1 MRKANFL
8 SINFLI
14 LLLVCFVHANLFSK
28 DIFKFKLIGQNFPFY
43 YKNNKK
49 EYVGLIFSILDKWA
63 KDNNV
68 DIRVEPIDILNE
80 SEIEDEAIYLGLT
93 YNTKLNDLFYF
104 KSELARSI
112 AILFSKSSNKKYK
125 NTHSTFLSNF
135 NIGVIKN
142 TIYEDILRL
151 RGVNN
156 ICLVD
161 NVQNLILALK
171 NDKVDYIYGDCKTLD
186 YIAKRFLGE
195 DLVIFNGDIFYSIKN
210 RVAIS
215 RNAPEIIKNLNL
227 DLFSYLMEMP
237 DEYVFSFLD
246 KAYKGNFIEVGLYS
260 DYPPLSF
267 INSNENLSGI
277 LVDLWNLLSK
287 QYIFKPIFKGFPKE
301 DIKKSLDGKSVNIFG
316 GIISNDSVF
325 KNVNYVVSKP
335 IYPLNFK
342 FYSKGLN
349 NGVGPINSQFID
361 FDFKNIHLNKNQDIV
376 NNFIDIANNS
386 YGFIENS
393 ITTKYLLKLNGY
405 NGKLKS
411 YDSIFNKNRFLV
423 LAIDNRVYKFIKYI
437 LNAIFDDISIES
449 LLQVDKNWLDK
460 EEISNSRI
468 NSYKIMNKLK
478 FNIEEKIWLL
488 KNNKLNLA
496 VKNWY
501 PIDYVKANN
510 YKGINQFLLDK
521 IKMFSGIEFDIIE
534 TYSNSDLKKLI
545 KSGKIDIINTST
557 VDSNLDNVFNIR
569 LNSRIPL
576 YIFSNKKRVLP
587 SRSLGRFAILDFL
600 YSKNLASNIKSKL
613 FLVSSF
619 KEALLLLYK
628 GKVDGIISDEYTA
641 AAVFEELNIIDVE
654 KLPTFR
660 DLAFDL
666 SLAIYNQD
674 YILKEIIHKAV
685 LRSNVD
691 SRTYLNDWKFDI
703 YYKSKSVGFI
713 NLKFLALTFFIF
725 YFTFLGFV
733 IIFMFKLALEQKRR
747 YSFVINEKKIAE
759 AANAAKTIFIANI
772 SHDIRTPINGIMA
785 ATELLD
791 TTVLTNVQKDY
802 VRMINYSSDSLLSLI
817 DDILYLSQIDVNELH
832 VESQEIDLESEMEIV
847 LKTFQSQCVKKNID
861 LFSYSKSIFKNY
873 IKGDIVKIKQVLINL
888 IGNAF
893 KFTDDG
899 VIVLN
904 YEEISRIKDNNRV
917 LVTLEFK
924 VIDTGKG
931 IKRENFSKI
940 FEIFKQEDDSSSRVH
955 EGVGLGLSIS
965 RELVRLMGGL
975 GITVDSKVGEG
986 TTFSFMLPFFLG
998 NELRSENLSINR
1010 FQLINSNNK
1019 VLNVLLSQKS
1029 IKIFEHC
1036 SALLGCS
1043 SNVHYVAS
1051 FENAYKFFKE
1061 HPFYDFVCVNV
1072 NNDNIQESIQFANNI
1087 EKLNSDVQIVF
1098 LFYYLDNKTLINL
1111 KYMYV
1116 KKPLM
1121 GLDICSILSKN
1132 KKEFKVERDFEEF
1145 LPIIDGSFK
1154 IKEPINVLIA
1164 EDNQVNQKV
1173 LKDIL
1178 VVIGINK
1185 DFIDVVDDGVK
1196 ALKVLKEKKY
1206 SIAFIDIRMPRY
1218 DGFSVAKEIR
1228 KFEKAKNL
1236 ESCILVAV
1244 TAHALQEYK
1253 DKCFAS
1259 GMDDYISK
1267 PIHISSIKIIF
1278 KKYFHFEVDE
1288 ILENED
1294 LSQLVKFPNLDIN
1307 KALKELNLS
1316 YASYSELCKGLV
1328 DFISINIIDLEK
1340 AFDEENLFLI
1350 RDISHLISGALSNMR
1365 SELYKNFK
1373 KIETSK
1379 DSIYELK
1386 KMYSFVKDDL
1396 LQLISD
1402 IKESVLFEPEIVSQ
1416 SKLYFKNN
1424 GQFLDLLNKLL
1435 ISIKTR
1441 KPREYKEILKSID
1454 KYVLDDNIQVL
1465 FSDLRKNL
1473 RLYRFA
1479 ESSKILEE
1487 IIETF
1492 SNRDINSGN
1501 DN

>member
-1 MRKANFL
+1 MKKANFL
-8 SINFLI
+8 STNFLI
-14 LLLVCFVHANLFSK
+14 LLLVCFVNVNLFSK
-28 DIFKFKLIGQNFPFY
+28 DIFKFKLVDQFFPFY
-43 YKNNKK
+43 YKNNKG
-49 EYVGLIFSILDKWA
+49 EYEGLIFSILDKWA
-63 KDNNV
+63 KDNNA
-68 DIRVEPIDILNE
+68 DIMVEYIDNLNE

-93 YNTKLNDLFYF
+93 YNTKLNDFFYF

-112 AILFSKSSNKKYK
+112 SILFFKNSNKKYK

-151 RGVNN
+151 KNVNTIFLADN
-156 ICLVD
+156 SQELV
-161 NVQNLILALK
+161 LALK
-171 NDKVDYIYGDCKTLD
+171 NDKVDYIYGDCKTLH
-186 YIAKRFLGE
+186 YIANNFLSE
-195 DLVIFNGDIFYSIKN
+195 DLVIFTGDVFYSIKN

-215 RNAPEIIKNLNL
+215 RNAPEIVKNLNL
-227 DLFSYLMEMP
+227 DLFSYLMKMP
-237 DEYVFSFLD
+237 EELVFSFLD
-246 KAYKGNFIEVGLYS
+246 SNAKGSFVDVGLYN

-267 INSNENLSGI
+267 INSQGKLSGI
-277 LVDLWNLLSK
+277 LVDLWNLLSR
-287 QYIFKPIFKGFPKE
+287 QHIFKPIFKGFSKE
-301 DIKKSLDGKSVNIFG
+301 DIKKSLDGKSVGIFG
-316 GIISNDSVF
+316 GIISNDSVLE
-325 KNVNYVVSKP
+325 NVNYVVSKP

-342 FYSKGLN
+342 FYSKDLSN
-349 NGVGPINSQFID
+349 DAGPINSQFID
-361 FDFKNIHLNKNQDIV
+361 FNFNNIQLNKNKDIV
-376 NNFIDIANNS
+376 NNFIDIVNNS

-405 NGKLKS
+405 NGRLKS

-423 LAIDNRVYKFIKYI
+423 LAIDNRIYKVIKYI
-437 LNAIFDDISIES
+437 LNSIFDDISFES
-449 LLQVDKNWLDK
+449 LLQIDKNWLDK
-460 EEISNSRI
+460 EEINSSRI
-468 NSYKIMNKLK
+468 NSYKIMNKVK

-501 PIDYVKANN
+501 PIDYVEANN

-521 IKMFSGIEFDIIE
+521 IRMFSGLRFNIIKVH
-534 TYSNSDLKKLI
+534 SSLDLEKLI
-545 KSGKIDIINTST
+545 KSGKIDMLNTNAT
-557 VDSNLDNVFNIR
+557 DSNLDNVFNIK

-587 SRSLGRFAILDFL
+587 SRSLEKFAILDFL

-613 FLVSSF
+613 ILVSSF
-619 KEALLLLYK
+619 NEALLLLYK

-641 AAVFEELNIIDVE
+641 AAVFEELNIDDVE
-654 KLPTFR
+654 KIPTFR

-674 YILKEIIHKAV
+674 YILKEIIQKV
-685 LRSNVD
+685 VMRSNVD
-691 SRTYLNDWKFDI
+691 SQMYLNDWKFDI
-703 YYKSKSVGFI
+703 YYKSRSIRFKNF
-713 NLKFLALTFFIF
+713 KFLVITFIIF

-733 IIFMFKLALEQKRR
+733 IIFMFRLSFEQKRR
-747 YSFVINEKKIAE
+747 YSFVMNEKKIAE
-759 AANAAKTIFIANI
+759 AANAAKTIFIANV

-791 TTVLTNVQKDY
+791 TTILTDVQKDY

-817 DDILYLSQIDVNELH
+817 DDILYLSKIDVNELY
-832 VESQEIDLESEMEIV
+832 VESQEIDLESEMEMV
-847 LKTFQSQCVKKNID
+847 LKAFQSQCAKKNID
-861 LFSYSKSIFKNY
+861 LFSYSKSIFNNY

-904 YEEISRIKDNNRV
+904 YEEVCRTRTDGNRV
-917 LVTLEFK
+917 LVTVEFK

-931 IKRENFSKI
+931 IEKENFSKI

-955 EGVGLGLSIS
+955 EGAGLGLSIS
-965 RELVRLMGGL
+965 RELIRLMGGL
-975 GITVDSKVGEG
+975 GIAVDSKVGEG
-986 TTFSFMLPFFLG
+986 TTFSFMLPFLLG
-998 NELRSENLSINR
+998 SELKSKKLSINR
-1010 FQLINSNNK
+1010 FQSVNGDNK

-1036 SALLGCS
+1036 SILLGCS
-1043 SNVHYVAS
+1043 SNVCYVAS
-1051 FENAYKFFKE
+1051 FEDAYKVFKKY
-1061 HPFYDFVCVNV
+1061 PSYNFVYINV
-1072 NNDNIQESIQFANNI
+1072 NNDNIQEGIRLANNI
-1087 EKLNSDVQIVF
+1087 ERLNSDVQIIF
-1098 LFYYLDNKTLINL
+1098 LFYYLDNKALKNL
-1111 KYMYV
+1111 KYGYV

-1121 GLDICSILSKN
+1121 GLGICSILY
-1132 KKEFKVERDFEEF
+1132 KKEFNPEMDFED
-1145 LPIIDGSFK
+1145 LVPIDSALR

-1178 VVIGINK
+1178 VVIGINEN
-1185 DFIDVVDDGVK
+1185 FIDVVDDGVK
-1196 ALKVLKEKKY
+1196 ALKSLKDKKY
-1206 SIAFIDIRMPRY
+1206 AISFIDIRMPRY

-1236 ESCILVAV
+1236 KPCVLVAV

-1253 DKCFAS
+1253 DKCLAS
-1259 GMDDYISK
+1259 GMNDYISK
-1267 PIHISSIKIIF
+1267 PIHISSIKTIL
-1278 KKYFHFEVDE
+1278 KKYLQFEVDD
-1288 ILENED
+1288 IGENED
-1294 LSQLVKFPNLDIN
+1294 LNQLVKFPNLDVN
-1307 KALKELNLS
+1307 RALKELNLS
-1316 YASYSELCKGLV
+1316 YVSYSELCRGLV

-1340 AFDEENLFLI
+1340 AFDEEDLSLI
-1350 RDISHLISGALSNMR
+1350 KDISHSISGALSNMR
-1365 SELYKNFK
+1365 SELYKDFQ

-1379 DSIYELK
+1379 DSISELK

-1396 LQLISD
+1396 FQLISD
-1402 IKESVLFEPEIVSQ
+1402 IKENILFESEIVSEN
-1416 SKLYFKNN
+1416 KLYFKNN
-1424 GQFLDLLNKLL
+1424 DQFLNLLNKLL
-1435 ISIKTR
+1435 IGIKTR
-1441 KPREYKEILKSID
+1441 KPREYKEILESID

-1465 FSDLRKNL
+1465 FSDLRRNL

-1487 IIETF
+1487 IIEML
-1492 SNRDINSGN
+1492 NNKRY
-1501 DN
+1501 

>member
-1 MRKANFL
+1 MKKANFL
-8 SINFLI
+8 STNFLI
-14 LLLVCFVHANLFSK
+14 LLLVCFVSVNLFSK
-28 DIFKFKLIGQNFPFY
+28 DIFKFKLVGQYFPFY
-43 YKNNKK
+43 YKNNNKGK
-49 EYVGLIFSILDKWA
+49 YVGLIFPILDKWA

-68 DIRVEPIDILNE
+68 DIRVEAVDNLNE

-93 YNTKLNDLFYF
+93 FNSKLNDFFYF
-104 KSELARSI
+104 KGELARSI
-112 AILFSKSSNKKYK
+112 AIFFSRGSNKKYK

-135 NIGVIKN
+135 KIGVVKN
-142 TIYEDILRL
+142 TIYEDILKL
-151 RGVNN
+151 RGANAIFLVNN
-156 ICLVD
+156 
-161 NVQNLILALK
+161 VQELLLALK
-171 NDKVDYIYGDCKTLD
+171 NDKVDYIYGDCKTLH
-186 YIAKRFLGE
+186 YIAKHFFGE
-195 DLVIFNGDIFYSIKN
+195 DLEVFTGDVFYSIKN

-227 DLFSYLMEMP
+227 DLFSYLMKIP
-237 DEYVFSFLD
+237 DEYVVSFLD
-246 KAYKGNFIEVGLYS
+246 STVKGNFIDVGLYN

-267 INSNENLSGI
+267 IDSKGKLSGI
-277 LVDLWNLLSK
+277 LVDLWNLLSR
-287 QYIFKPIFKGFPKE
+287 QHIFKPIFKGFSKE
-301 DIKKSLDGKSVNIFG
+301 DIKKSLDGKSVGIFG

-325 KNVNYVVSKP
+325 ENVNYVLSKP

-349 NGVGPINSQFID
+349 NNAGPIHSQFID
-361 FDFKNIHLNKNQDIV
+361 FNFNNIQLNKNQDIV
-376 NNFIDIANNS
+376 SNFIDIVNNS

-423 LAIDNRVYKFIKYI
+423 LAIDNRVYKFIKNV
-437 LNAIFDDISIES
+437 LNSIFDDISFES
-449 LLQVDKNWLDK
+449 LLQIDKNWLDK
-460 EEISNSRI
+460 EEINSSRM
-468 NSYKIMNKLK
+468 NSYKIMNKVK

-501 PIDYVKANN
+501 PIDYVESNS
-510 YKGINQFLLDK
+510 YKGVNQFLLDK
-521 IKMFSGIEFDIIE
+521 IRMFSGLKFNIIE
-534 TYSNSDLKKLI
+534 ACSSLDLKKLI
-545 KSGKIDIINTST
+545 KSGKIDILNTNT
-557 VDSNLDNVFNIR
+557 IDSNLDNVFNIK

-576 YIFSNKKRVLP
+576 YIFSNKKKVLP
-587 SRSLGRFAILDFL
+587 SRSFERLAVLDFL
-600 YSKNLASNIKSKL
+600 YSKNLASNIKSNL
-613 FLVSSF
+613 VLVSSF

-628 GKVDGIISDEYTA
+628 GRIDGIISDEYTA
-641 AAVFEELNIIDVE
+641 TAVFEELNVVDVE
-654 KLPTFR
+654 KLLTFR

-674 YILKEIIHKAV
+674 YILKEIIQKV
-685 LRSNVD
+685 VMRSNVD
-691 SRTYLNDWKFDI
+691 SQIYLNDWKFDV
-703 YYKSKSVGFI
+703 YYKSKGSRFK
-713 NLKFLALTFFIF
+713 NFQFLVFTVIIF

-733 IIFMFKLALEQKRR
+733 IFFLLKLSFEKTER
-747 YSFVINEKKIAE
+747 YSFVMNEKKIVE
-759 AANAAKTIFIANI
+759 AANTAKTLFIANI

-791 TTVLTNVQKDY
+791 TTILTDVQKDY

-832 VESQEIDLESEMEIV
+832 IENQEIDLESEMEMV
-847 LKTFQSQCVKKNID
+847 LKTFQSQCAKKNID

-873 IKGDIVKIKQVLINL
+873 IEGDIVKVKQVLINL

-904 YEEISRIKDNNRV
+904 YEEVCRTRVNSNEV
-917 LVTLEFK
+917 LVTVEFK

-931 IKRENFSKI
+931 IKKDNLSKI

-955 EGVGLGLSIS
+955 EGAGLGLSIS
-965 RELVRLMGGL
+965 RELIRLMGGL
-975 GITVDSKVGEG
+975 GIAVDSKVGEG
-986 TTFSFMLPFFLG
+986 TTFSFMLPFLLG
-998 NELRSENLSINR
+998 GELKSKNLSINK
-1010 FQLINSNNK
+1010 FQPIKSNNK

-1036 SALLGCS
+1036 STLLGHS
-1043 SNVHYVAS
+1043 SDVHYVAS
-1051 FENAYKFFKE
+1051 FENAYKFFKKY
-1061 HPFYDFVCVNV
+1061 PFYNFVCVNV
-1072 NNDNIQESIQFANNI
+1072 NNDNIEESIRFANNI
-1087 EKLNSDVQIVF
+1087 EKLSSDVQIIF
-1098 LFYYLDNKTLINL
+1098 LFYYLDNQALKKL

-1121 GLDICSILSKN
+1121 GLSIYSILSK
-1132 KKEFKVERDFEEF
+1132 KELKAEMDFED
-1145 LPIIDGSFK
+1145 LVPIDSVCK

-1164 EDNQVNQKV
+1164 EDNQVNQKI

-1178 VVIGINK
+1178 VVIGINEN
-1185 DFIDVVDDGVK
+1185 FIDVVDDGVK
-1196 ALKVLKEKKY
+1196 ALKSLKEKKY
-1206 SIAFIDIRMPRY
+1206 SISFIDIRMPRY

-1236 ESCILVAV
+1236 KPCVLVAV

-1259 GMDDYISK
+1259 GMNDYISK
-1267 PIHISSIKIIF
+1267 PIHISSIKAIL
-1278 KKYFHFEVDE
+1278 KKYLKFEVDD
-1288 ILENED
+1288 ILEKKD
-1294 LSQLVKFPNLDIN
+1294 LNQPLKLANLDIN
-1307 KALKELNLS
+1307 RALKELNLS
-1316 YASYSELCKGLV
+1316 YASYSELCRGLI

-1340 AFDEENLFLI
+1340 AFDEENLSLI
-1350 RDISHLISGALSNMR
+1350 RDISHSISGALSNMR
-1365 SELYKNFK
+1365 SELYKDFK

-1386 KMYSFVKDDL
+1386 KMYSFIKDDL
-1396 LQLISD
+1396 LRLISD
-1402 IKESVLFEPEIVSQ
+1402 IKENVLFESKIVSEN
-1416 SKLYFKNN
+1416 KLYFKNN
-1424 GQFLDLLNKLL
+1424 DEFLNLLNKL
-1435 ISIKTR
+1435 SVGIKTR
-1441 KPREYKEILKSID
+1441 KPREYKEILEIID

-1465 FSDLRKNL
+1465 FRDLRRNL
-1473 RLYRFA
+1473 RLYRFN
-1479 ESSKILEE
+1479 ESSKILKE

-1492 SNRDINSGN
+1492 NNKRY
-1501 DN
+1501 

>member
-1 MRKANFL
+1 MKKANFL
-8 SINFLI
+8 STNFLI
-14 LLLVCFVHANLFSK
+14 LLLVCFVNVNLFSK
-28 DIFKFKLIGQNFPFY
+28 DIFKFKLVDQFFPFY
-43 YKNNKK
+43 YKNNKG
-49 EYVGLIFSILDKWA
+49 EYEGLIFSILDKWA
-63 KDNNV
+63 KDNNA
-68 DIRVEPIDILNE
+68 DIMVEHIDNLNE

-93 YNTKLNDLFYF
+93 YNTKLNDFFYF

-112 AILFSKSSNKKYK
+112 SILFFKNSNKKYK

-151 RGVNN
+151 KNVNTIFLADN
-156 ICLVD
+156 SQELV
-161 NVQNLILALK
+161 LALK
-171 NDKVDYIYGDCKTLD
+171 NDKVDYIYGDCKTLH
-186 YIAKRFLGE
+186 YIANNFLSE
-195 DLVIFNGDIFYSIKN
+195 DLVIFTGDVFYSIKN

-215 RNAPEIIKNLNL
+215 RNAPEIVKNLNL
-227 DLFSYLMEMP
+227 DLFSYLMKMP
-237 DEYVFSFLD
+237 EELVFSFLD
-246 KAYKGNFIEVGLYS
+246 SNAKGSFVDVGLYN

-267 INSNENLSGI
+267 INSQGKLSGI
-277 LVDLWNLLSK
+277 LVDLWNLLSR
-287 QYIFKPIFKGFPKE
+287 QHIFKPIFKGFPKE
-301 DIKKSLDGKSVNIFG
+301 DIKKSLDGKSVGIFG
-316 GIISNDSVF
+316 GIISNGSVLE
-325 KNVNYVVSKP
+325 NVNYVVSKP

-342 FYSKGLN
+342 FYSKDLSN
-349 NGVGPINSQFID
+349 DAGPINSQFID
-361 FDFKNIHLNKNQDIV
+361 FNFNNIQLNKNKDIV
-376 NNFIDIANNS
+376 KNFIDIVNNS

-405 NGKLKS
+405 NGRLKS

-423 LAIDNRVYKFIKYI
+423 LAIDNRIYKVIKYI
-437 LNAIFDDISIES
+437 LNSIFDDISFES
-449 LLQVDKNWLDK
+449 LLQIDKNWLDK
-460 EEISNSRI
+460 EEINSSRI
-468 NSYKIMNKLK
+468 NSYKIMNKVK

-501 PIDYVKANN
+501 PIDYVEANN

-521 IKMFSGIEFDIIE
+521 IRMFSGLRFNIIKVH
-534 TYSNSDLKKLI
+534 SSLDLKKLI
-545 KSGKIDIINTST
+545 KSGKIDMLNTNAT
-557 VDSNLDNVFNIR
+557 DSNLDNVFNIK

-587 SRSLGRFAILDFL
+587 SRFLEKFAILDFL

-613 FLVSSF
+613 ILVSSF
-619 KEALLLLYK
+619 NEALLLLYK

-641 AAVFEELNIIDVE
+641 AAVFEELNIDDVE
-654 KLPTFR
+654 KIPTFR

-674 YILKEIIHKAV
+674 YILKEIIQKV
-685 LRSNVD
+685 VMRSNVD
-691 SRTYLNDWKFDI
+691 SQMYLNDWKFDI
-703 YYKSKSVGFI
+703 YYKSKSIRFK
-713 NLKFLALTFFIF
+713 NYKFLMITFIIF

-733 IIFMFKLALEQKRR
+733 IIFMFRLSFEQKRR
-747 YSFVINEKKIAE
+747 YSFVMNEKKIAE
-759 AANAAKTIFIANI
+759 AANTAKTIFIANV

-791 TTVLTNVQKDY
+791 TTILTDVQKDY

-817 DDILYLSQIDVNELH
+817 DDILYLSKIDVNELY
-832 VESQEIDLESEMEIV
+832 VESQEIDLESEMEMV
-847 LKTFQSQCVKKNID
+847 LKAFQSQCAKKNID

-904 YEEISRIKDNNRV
+904 YEEVCRTRTDVDRV
-917 LVTLEFK
+917 LVTVEFK

-931 IKRENFSKI
+931 IEKENFSKI

-955 EGVGLGLSIS
+955 EGAGLGLSIS
-965 RELVRLMGGL
+965 RELIRLMGGL
-975 GITVDSKVGEG
+975 GIAVDSKVGEG
-986 TTFSFMLPFFLG
+986 TTFSFMLPFLLG
-998 NELRSENLSINR
+998 SELKSKKLSINR
-1010 FQLINSNNK
+1010 FQSVSGDNK

-1036 SALLGCS
+1036 SILLGCS
-1043 SNVHYVAS
+1043 SNVRYVAS
-1051 FENAYKFFKE
+1051 FEDAYKVFKKY
-1061 HPFYDFVCVNV
+1061 PSYNFVYVNV
-1072 NNDNIQESIQFANNI
+1072 NNDNIQEGIRFANNI
-1087 EKLNSDVQIVF
+1087 ERLNSDVQIIF
-1098 LFYYLDNKTLINL
+1098 LFYYLDNKALKNL
-1111 KYMYV
+1111 KYSYV

-1121 GLDICSILSKN
+1121 GLGICSILY
-1132 KKEFKVERDFEEF
+1132 KKELNPEMDFED
-1145 LPIIDGSFK
+1145 LVPIDSALR

-1178 VVIGINK
+1178 VVIGINEN
-1185 DFIDVVDDGVK
+1185 FIDVVDDGVK
-1196 ALKVLKEKKY
+1196 ALKSLKDKKY
-1206 SIAFIDIRMPRY
+1206 AISFIDIRMPRY

-1236 ESCILVAV
+1236 KPCVLVAV

-1253 DKCFAS
+1253 DKCLAS
-1259 GMDDYISK
+1259 GMNDYISK
-1267 PIHISSIKIIF
+1267 PIHISSIKTIL
-1278 KKYFHFEVDE
+1278 KKYLQFEVDD
-1288 ILENED
+1288 IGENED
-1294 LSQLVKFPNLDIN
+1294 LNQLVEFPNLDVN
-1307 KALKELNLS
+1307 RALKELNLS
-1316 YASYSELCKGLV
+1316 YASYSELCRGLV

-1340 AFDEENLFLI
+1340 AFDEEDLSLI
-1350 RDISHLISGALSNMR
+1350 KDISHSISGALSNMR
-1365 SELYKNFK
+1365 SELYKDFQ

-1379 DSIYELK
+1379 DSISELK

-1396 LQLISD
+1396 FQLIND
-1402 IKESVLFEPEIVSQ
+1402 IKENILFESEIVGEN
-1416 SKLYFKNN
+1416 KLYFKNN
-1424 GQFLDLLNKLL
+1424 DQFLNLLNKLL
-1435 ISIKTR
+1435 IGIKTR
-1441 KPREYKEILKSID
+1441 KPREYKEILESID

-1465 FSDLRKNL
+1465 FSDLRRNL

-1487 IIETF
+1487 IIEML
-1492 SNRDINSGN
+1492 NNKRY
-1501 DN
+1501 

>member
-1 MRKANFL
+1 MKKANFL
-8 SINFLI
+8 STNFLI
-14 LLLVCFVHANLFSK
+14 LLLVCFVNVNLFSK
-28 DIFKFKLIGQNFPFY
+28 DIFKFKLVDQFFPFY
-43 YKNNKK
+43 YKNNKG
-49 EYVGLIFSILDKWA
+49 EYEGLIFSILDKWA
-63 KDNNV
+63 KDNNA
-68 DIRVEPIDILNE
+68 DIRVEHIDNLNE

-93 YNTKLNDLFYF
+93 YNAKLNDFFYF

-112 AILFSKSSNKKYK
+112 SILFFKNSNKKYK

-151 RGVNN
+151 KSVNTIFLADN
-156 ICLVD
+156 SQDLV
-161 NVQNLILALK
+161 LALK
-171 NDKVDYIYGDCKTLD
+171 NDKVDYIYGDCKTLH
-186 YIAKRFLGE
+186 YIANHFLSE
-195 DLVIFNGDIFYSIKN
+195 DLVIFTGDVFYSIKN

-215 RNAPEIIKNLNL
+215 RNAPEIVKNLNL
-227 DLFSYLMEMP
+227 DLFSYLMKMP
-237 DEYVFSFLD
+237 EELVFSFLD
-246 KAYKGNFIEVGLYS
+246 SNAKGSFVDVGLYN

-267 INSNENLSGI
+267 INSQGKLSGI
-277 LVDLWNLLSK
+277 LVDLWNLLSR
-287 QYIFKPIFKGFPKE
+287 QHIFKPIFKGFSKE
-301 DIKKSLDGKSVNIFG
+301 DIKKSLDGKSVGIFG
-316 GIISNDSVF
+316 GIISNDSVLE
-325 KNVNYVVSKP
+325 NVNYVVSKP

-342 FYSKGLN
+342 FYSKDLSN
-349 NGVGPINSQFID
+349 DAGPINSQFID
-361 FDFKNIHLNKNQDIV
+361 FNFNNIQLNKNKDIV
-376 NNFIDIANNS
+376 NNFIDIVNNS

-405 NGKLKS
+405 NGRLKS

-423 LAIDNRVYKFIKYI
+423 LAIDNRIYKVIKYI
-437 LNAIFDDISIES
+437 LNSIFDDISFES
-449 LLQVDKNWLDK
+449 LLQIDKNWLDK
-460 EEISNSRI
+460 EEINSSRI
-468 NSYKIMNKLK
+468 NSYKIMNKVK
-478 FNIEEKIWLL
+478 FNIEEKIWLS

-501 PIDYVKANN
+501 PIDYVEANN

-521 IKMFSGIEFDIIE
+521 IRMFSGLGFNVIKAH
-534 TYSNSDLKKLI
+534 SSLDLKKLI
-545 KSGKIDIINTST
+545 KSGKIDMLST
-557 VDSNLDNVFNIR
+557 NATDSNLDNVFNIK

-587 SRSLGRFAILDFL
+587 SRSLEKFAIPDFL

-613 FLVSSF
+613 ILVSSF

-641 AAVFEELNIIDVE
+641 AAVFEELNIDDVE
-654 KLPTFR
+654 KIPTFR

-674 YILKEIIHKAV
+674 YILKEIIQKV
-685 LRSNVD
+685 VMRSNVD
-691 SRTYLNDWKFDI
+691 GQMYLNDWKFDI
-703 YYKSKSVGFI
+703 YYKSKSIRFK
-713 NLKFLALTFFIF
+713 NFKFLVITFIIF

-733 IIFMFKLALEQKRR
+733 IIFMSRLSFEQKRR
-747 YSFVINEKKIAE
+747 YSFVMNEKKIAE
-759 AANAAKTIFIANI
+759 AANAAKTIFIANV

-791 TTVLTNVQKDY
+791 TTILTDVQKDY

-817 DDILYLSQIDVNELH
+817 DDILYLSKIDVNELY
-832 VESQEIDLESEMEIV
+832 VESQEIDLENEMEMV
-847 LKTFQSQCVKKNID
+847 LKAFQSQCAKKNID

-904 YEEISRIKDNNRV
+904 YEEVCRTRTNGNRV
-917 LVTLEFK
+917 LVTVEFK

-931 IKRENFSKI
+931 IEKENFSKI

-955 EGVGLGLSIS
+955 EGAGLGLSIS

-975 GITVDSKVGEG
+975 GIAVDSKVGEG
-986 TTFSFMLPFFLG
+986 TTFSFMLPFLLG
-998 NELRSENLSINR
+998 SELKSKKLSINR
-1010 FQLINSNNK
+1010 FQINSDNK

-1029 IKIFEHC
+1029 IKIFERC
-1036 SALLGCS
+1036 SILLGCS
-1043 SNVHYVAS
+1043 SNVRYVAS
-1051 FENAYKFFKE
+1051 FEDAYKVFKKY
-1061 HPFYDFVCVNV
+1061 PSYNFVYVNV
-1072 NNDNIQESIQFANNI
+1072 NNDNIQEGIRFANNI
-1087 EKLNSDVQIVF
+1087 ERLNSDVQIIF
-1098 LFYYLDNKTLINL
+1098 LFYYLDNKALKNL
-1111 KYMYV
+1111 KYGYV

-1121 GLDICSILSKN
+1121 GLGICSILY
-1132 KKEFKVERDFEEF
+1132 KKEFNPEMDFED
-1145 LPIIDGSFK
+1145 LVPIDSALR

-1178 VVIGINK
+1178 VVIGINEN
-1185 DFIDVVDDGVK
+1185 FIDVVDDGVK
-1196 ALKVLKEKKY
+1196 ALKSLKDKKY
-1206 SIAFIDIRMPRY
+1206 AISFIDIRMPRY

-1236 ESCILVAV
+1236 KPCVLVAV

-1259 GMDDYISK
+1259 GMNDCISK
-1267 PIHISSIKIIF
+1267 PIHISSIKTIL
-1278 KKYFHFEVDE
+1278 KKYLQFEVDD
-1288 ILENED
+1288 IGENED
-1294 LSQLVKFPNLDIN
+1294 LNQPVKFPNLDVN
-1307 KALKELNLS
+1307 RALKELNLS
-1316 YASYSELCKGLV
+1316 YASYSELCRGLV

-1340 AFDEENLFLI
+1340 AFDEENLSLI
-1350 RDISHLISGALSNMR
+1350 KDISHSISGALSNMR
-1365 SELYKNFK
+1365 SELYKDFQ
-1373 KIETSK
+1373 KIETSE
-1379 DSIYELK
+1379 DSISELK

-1396 LQLISD
+1396 FRLISD
-1402 IKESVLFEPEIVSQ
+1402 IKENILFESEIVSEN
-1416 SKLYFKNN
+1416 KLCFKNN
-1424 GQFLDLLNKLL
+1424 DQFLNLLHKLL
-1435 ISIKTR
+1435 IGIKTR
-1441 KPREYKEILKSID
+1441 KPREYKEILENID

-1465 FSDLRKNL
+1465 FSDLRRNL

-1487 IIETF
+1487 IIEML
-1492 SNRDINSGN
+1492 NNKRY
-1501 DN
+1501 

>member
-1 MRKANFL
+1 MKKANFL
-8 SINFLI
+8 STNFLI
-14 LLLVCFVHANLFSK
+14 LLLVCFVNVNLFSK
-28 DIFKFKLIGQNFPFY
+28 DIFKFKLVDQFFPFY
-43 YKNNKK
+43 YKNNKG
-49 EYVGLIFSILDKWA
+49 EYEGLIFSILDKWA
-63 KDNNV
+63 KDNNA
-68 DIRVEPIDILNE
+68 DIMVEHIDNLNE

-93 YNTKLNDLFYF
+93 YNTKLNDFFYF

-112 AILFSKSSNKKYK
+112 SILFFKNSNKKYK

-151 RGVNN
+151 KNVNTIFLADN
-156 ICLVD
+156 SQELV
-161 NVQNLILALK
+161 LALK
-171 NDKVDYIYGDCKTLD
+171 NDKVDYIYGDCKTLH
-186 YIAKRFLGE
+186 YIANNFLSE
-195 DLVIFNGDIFYSIKN
+195 DLVIFTGDVFYSIKN

-215 RNAPEIIKNLNL
+215 RNAPEIVKNLNL
-227 DLFSYLMEMP
+227 DLFSYLMKMP
-237 DEYVFSFLD
+237 EELVFSFLD
-246 KAYKGNFIEVGLYS
+246 SNAKGSFVDVGLYN

-267 INSNENLSGI
+267 INSQGKLSGI
-277 LVDLWNLLSK
+277 LVDLWNLLSR
-287 QYIFKPIFKGFPKE
+287 QHIFKPIFKGFSKE
-301 DIKKSLDGKSVNIFG
+301 DIKKSLDGKSVGIFG
-316 GIISNDSVF
+316 GIISNDSVLE
-325 KNVNYVVSKP
+325 NVNYVVSKP

-342 FYSKGLN
+342 FYSKDLSN
-349 NGVGPINSQFID
+349 DAGPINSQFID
-361 FDFKNIHLNKNQDIV
+361 FNFNNIQLNKNKDIV
-376 NNFIDIANNS
+376 NNFIDIVNNS

-405 NGKLKS
+405 NGRLKS

-423 LAIDNRVYKFIKYI
+423 LAIDNRIYKVIKYI
-437 LNAIFDDISIES
+437 LNSIFDDISFES
-449 LLQVDKNWLDK
+449 LLQIDKNWLDK
-460 EEISNSRI
+460 EEINSSRI
-468 NSYKIMNKLK
+468 NSYKIMNKVK

-501 PIDYVKANN
+501 PIDYVEANN

-521 IKMFSGIEFDIIE
+521 IRMFSGLRFNIIKVH
-534 TYSNSDLKKLI
+534 SSLDLKKLI
-545 KSGKIDIINTST
+545 KSGKIDMLNTNAT
-557 VDSNLDNVFNIR
+557 DSNLDNVFNIK

-587 SRSLGRFAILDFL
+587 SRFLEKFAILDFL

-613 FLVSSF
+613 ILVSSF
-619 KEALLLLYK
+619 NEALLLLYK

-641 AAVFEELNIIDVE
+641 AAVFEELNIDDVE
-654 KLPTFR
+654 KIPTFR

-674 YILKEIIHKAV
+674 YILKEIIQKV
-685 LRSNVD
+685 VMRSNVD
-691 SRTYLNDWKFDI
+691 SQMYLNDWKFDV
-703 YYKSKSVGFI
+703 YYKSKSIRFK
-713 NLKFLALTFFIF
+713 NYKFLMITFIIF

-733 IIFMFKLALEQKRR
+733 IIFMFRLSFEQKRR
-747 YSFVINEKKIAE
+747 YSFVMNEKKIAE
-759 AANAAKTIFIANI
+759 AANTAKTIFIANV

-791 TTVLTNVQKDY
+791 TTILTDVQKDY

-817 DDILYLSQIDVNELH
+817 DDILYLSKIDVNELY
-832 VESQEIDLESEMEIV
+832 VESQEIDLESEMEMV
-847 LKTFQSQCVKKNID
+847 LKAFQSQCAKKNID

-904 YEEISRIKDNNRV
+904 YEEVCRTRTDVDRV
-917 LVTLEFK
+917 LVTVEFK

-931 IKRENFSKI
+931 IEKENFSKI

-955 EGVGLGLSIS
+955 EGAGLGLSIS
-965 RELVRLMGGL
+965 RELIRLMGGL
-975 GITVDSKVGEG
+975 GIAVDSKLGEG
-986 TTFSFMLPFFLG
+986 TTFSFMLPFLLG
-998 NELRSENLSINR
+998 SELKSKKLSINR
-1010 FQLINSNNK
+1010 FQSVSGDNK

-1029 IKIFEHC
+1029 IKIFERC
-1036 SALLGCS
+1036 SILLGCS
-1043 SNVHYVAS
+1043 SNVRYVAS
-1051 FENAYKFFKE
+1051 FEDAYKVFKKY
-1061 HPFYDFVCVNV
+1061 PSYNFVYVNV
-1072 NNDNIQESIQFANNI
+1072 NNDNIQEGIRFANNI
-1087 EKLNSDVQIVF
+1087 ERLNSDVQIIF
-1098 LFYYLDNKTLINL
+1098 LFYYLDNKALKNL
-1111 KYMYV
+1111 KYSYV

-1121 GLDICSILSKN
+1121 GLGICSIFY
-1132 KKEFKVERDFEEF
+1132 KKELNPEMDFED
-1145 LPIIDGSFK
+1145 LVPIDSALR

-1178 VVIGINK
+1178 VVIGINEN
-1185 DFIDVVDDGVK
+1185 FIDVVDDGVK
-1196 ALKVLKEKKY
+1196 ALKSLKDKKY
-1206 SIAFIDIRMPRY
+1206 DISFIDIRMPRY

-1236 ESCILVAV
+1236 KPCVLVAV

-1253 DKCFAS
+1253 DKCLAS
-1259 GMDDYISK
+1259 GMNDYISK
-1267 PIHISSIKIIF
+1267 PIHISSIKTIL
-1278 KKYFHFEVDE
+1278 KKYLQFEVDD
-1288 ILENED
+1288 IGENED
-1294 LSQLVKFPNLDIN
+1294 LNQLVEFPNLDVN
-1307 KALKELNLS
+1307 RALKELNLS
-1316 YASYSELCKGLV
+1316 YASYSELCRGLV

-1340 AFDEENLFLI
+1340 AFDEEDLSLI
-1350 RDISHLISGALSNMR
+1350 KDISHSISGALSNMR
-1365 SELYKNFK
+1365 SELYKDFQ

-1379 DSIYELK
+1379 DSISELK

-1396 LQLISD
+1396 FQLIND
-1402 IKESVLFEPEIVSQ
+1402 IKENILFESEIVGEN
-1416 SKLYFKNN
+1416 KLYFKNN
-1424 GQFLDLLNKLL
+1424 DQFLNLLNKLL
-1435 ISIKTR
+1435 IGIKTR
-1441 KPREYKEILKSID
+1441 KPREYKEILESID

-1465 FSDLRKNL
+1465 FSDLRRNL

-1487 IIETF
+1487 IIEML
-1492 SNRDINSGN
+1492 NNKRY
-1501 DN
+1501 

>member
-1 MRKANFL
+1 MKKASFL
-8 SINFLI
+8 STNFLI
-14 LLLVCFVHANLFSK
+14 LLLVCFVSVDLFSK
-28 DIFKFKLIGQNFPFY
+28 DTFKFKLVDQYFPFY
-43 YKNNKK
+43 YKNNKG

-68 DIRVEPIDILNE
+68 DIKVEHIDNFNE
-80 SEIEDEAIYLGLT
+80 SAIEDEAIYLGLT
-93 YNTKLNDLFYF
+93 YNIKLNDFFYF

-112 AILFSKSSNKKYK
+112 SILFSKSSNKKYK

-135 NIGVIKN
+135 NIGVIRN

-151 RGVNN
+151 KGINTIFLAEN
-156 ICLVD
+156 AQELV
-161 NVQNLILALK
+161 LALK
-171 NDKVDYIYGDCKTLD
+171 NDKVDYIYGDCKTLH
-186 YIAKRFLGE
+186 YIAKLFFGE
-195 DLVIFNGDIFYSIKN
+195 DLVIFTGDVFYSVKN

-227 DLFSYLMEMP
+227 DLFSYLVKIP
-237 DEYVFSFLD
+237 DEHIFSFLD
-246 KAYKGNFIEVGLYS
+246 SNTKGNFIDVGLYN

-267 INSNENLSGI
+267 INSQGKLSGI
-277 LVDLWNLLSK
+277 LVDLWNLLSR
-287 QYIFKPIFKGFPKE
+287 QHIFKPIFKGFPKE
-301 DIKKSLDGKSVNIFG
+301 DIKKSLEGKPVGIFG

-325 KNVNYVVSKP
+325 ENVNYVVSKP

-349 NGVGPINSQFID
+349 NNIGPINSQFID
-361 FDFKNIHLNKNQDIV
+361 FSFNNIQLSKDQDIV
-376 NNFIDIANNS
+376 NNFVNIVNNS

-405 NGKLKS
+405 NGRLKS

-423 LAIDNRVYKFIKYI
+423 LAIDNRIYKVIKYI
-437 LNAIFDDISIES
+437 LNSIFDDISFET
-449 LLQVDKNWLDK
+449 LLQIDKNWLDK
-460 EEISNSRI
+460 EEINSSRI
-468 NSYKIMNKLK
+468 NSYKIMNKVK
-478 FNIEEKIWLL
+478 FNIEEKIWLS

-501 PIDYVKANN
+501 PIDYVEANS

-521 IKMFSGIEFDIIE
+521 IRMFSGLEFNIIE
-534 TYSNSDLKKLI
+534 TYGSLDLKKLI
-545 KSGKIDIINTST
+545 KSGKIDMLNTNA
-557 VDSNLDNVFNIR
+557 VDSNLENVFNIK

-587 SRSLGRFAILDFL
+587 SRSLERFAVLDFL
-600 YSKNLASNIKSKL
+600 YSKNLASSIKSDL
-613 FLVSSF
+613 ILVSSF

-628 GKVDGIISDEYTA
+628 GKIDGIISDEYTA
-641 AAVFEELNIIDVE
+641 AYVFEELNVSDVE

-660 DLAFDL
+660 DLSFDL

-674 YILKEIIHKAV
+674 FILKEIIQKV
-685 LRSNVD
+685 VVRSNVD
-691 SRTYLNDWKFDI
+691 SQRYLNDWKFDI
-703 YYKSKSVGFI
+703 YYKSKGIRFK
-713 NLKFLALTFFIF
+713 NFKFLVLTVIIF

-733 IIFMFKLALEQKRR
+733 IIFMFKLSFEQKRR
-747 YSFVINEKKIAE
+747 YSFVMNKKNIAE
-759 AANAAKTIFIANI
+759 AANTAKTIFIANV

-791 TTVLTNVQKDY
+791 TTILTDVQKDY
-802 VRMINYSSDSLLSLI
+802 VKMINYSSDSLLSLI

-832 VESQEIDLESEMEIV
+832 IESQDIDLETEMEMV
-847 LKTFQSQCVKKNID
+847 LKTFQSQCAKKNID

-904 YEEISRIKDNNRV
+904 YEEVYRTKADDNRV
-917 LVTLEFK
+917 LVTVEFK

-931 IKRENFSKI
+931 IKRENLSKI

-955 EGVGLGLSIS
+955 EGAGLGLSIS
-965 RELVRLMGGL
+965 KELIRLMGGL

-986 TTFSFMLPFFLG
+986 TTFSFMLPFILG
-998 NELRSENLSINR
+998 DELKSKDLSFNV
-1010 FQLINSNNK
+1010 QSINSNNK
-1019 VLNVLLSQKS
+1019 VLNVLLSKKS

-1036 SALLGCS
+1036 STLLGCS

-1051 FENAYKFFKE
+1051 FEDAYKFFKK
-1061 HPFYDFVCVNV
+1061 HSFYDFVYVNV

-1087 EKLNSDVQIVF
+1087 EKLSSDVKIIF
-1098 LFYYLDNKTLINL
+1098 LFYYLDNKALKNL

-1121 GLDICSILSKN
+1121 GLSICSIFS
-1132 KKEFKVERDFEEF
+1132 KKELKTEMKFEDLAPVNSAFKVKT
-1145 LPIIDGSFK
+1145 PV
-1154 IKEPINVLIA
+1154 NVLIA

-1178 VVIGINK
+1178 VVIGINENH
-1185 DFIDVVDDGVK
+1185 IDVVDDGVK
-1196 ALKVLKEKKY
+1196 ALKFLKEKKY
-1206 SIAFIDIRMPRY
+1206 DISFIDIRMPRY

-1228 KFEKAKNL
+1228 KFEKVKNL
-1236 ESCILVAV
+1236 KPCVLVAV

-1259 GMDDYISK
+1259 GMNDYISK
-1267 PIHISSIKIIF
+1267 PIHISSIKIIL
-1278 KKYFHFEVDE
+1278 KKYLQLEVDD
-1288 ILENED
+1288 IWENKD
-1294 LSQLVKFPNLDIN
+1294 FNQPVKFSNLDVN
-1307 KALKELNLS
+1307 RALKELNLS
-1316 YASYSELCKGLV
+1316 YESYSELCRGLV

-1340 AFDEENLFLI
+1340 AFDDENLSLI
-1350 RDISHLISGALSNMR
+1350 KDISHSISGALSNMR
-1365 SELYKNFK
+1365 SKLYRYFK

-1386 KMYSFVKDDL
+1386 KMYFFVKDDL
-1396 LQLISD
+1396 LHLISD
-1402 IKESVLFEPEIVSQ
+1402 IKENILFDSELVGDN
-1416 SKLYFKNN
+1416 KLYFKSND
-1424 GQFLDLLNKLL
+1424 QFLNLLNKLL
-1435 ISIKTR
+1435 VGIKTR
-1441 KPREYKEILKSID
+1441 KPKEYKEILKSID

-1465 FSDLRKNL
+1465 FSDLRRNL
-1473 RLYRFA
+1473 RLYRFT

-1487 IIETF
+1487 IIEIF
-1492 SNRDINSGN
+1492 INKRY
-1501 DN
+1501 

>member
-1 MRKANFL
+1 MKKANFL
-8 SINFLI
+8 STNFLI
-14 LLLVCFVHANLFSK
+14 LLLVCFVNVNLFSK
-28 DIFKFKLIGQNFPFY
+28 DIFKFKLVDQFFPFY
-43 YKNNKK
+43 YKNNKG
-49 EYVGLIFSILDKWA
+49 EYEGLIFSILDKWA
-63 KDNNV
+63 KDNNA
-68 DIRVEPIDILNE
+68 DIMVEHIDNLNE

-93 YNTKLNDLFYF
+93 YNTKLNDFFYF

-112 AILFSKSSNKKYK
+112 SILFFKNSNKKYK

-151 RGVNN
+151 KNVNTIFLADN
-156 ICLVD
+156 SQELV
-161 NVQNLILALK
+161 LALK
-171 NDKVDYIYGDCKTLD
+171 NDKVDYIYGDCKTLH
-186 YIAKRFLGE
+186 YIANNFLSE
-195 DLVIFNGDIFYSIKN
+195 DLVIFTGDVFYSIKN

-215 RNAPEIIKNLNL
+215 RNAPEIVKNLNL
-227 DLFSYLMEMP
+227 DLFSYLMKMP
-237 DEYVFSFLD
+237 EELVFSFLD
-246 KAYKGNFIEVGLYS
+246 SNAKGSFVDVGLYN

-267 INSNENLSGI
+267 INSQGKLSGI
-277 LVDLWNLLSK
+277 LVDLWNLLSRLH
-287 QYIFKPIFKGFPKE
+287 IFKPIFKGFPKE
-301 DIKKSLDGKSVNIFG
+301 DIKKSLDGKSVGIFG
-316 GIISNDSVF
+316 GIISNDSVLE
-325 KNVNYVVSKP
+325 NVNYVVSKP

-342 FYSKGLN
+342 FYSKDLSN
-349 NGVGPINSQFID
+349 DAGPINSQFID
-361 FDFKNIHLNKNQDIV
+361 FNFNNIQLNKNKDIV
-376 NNFIDIANNS
+376 NNFIDIVNNS

-405 NGKLKS
+405 NGRLKS

-423 LAIDNRVYKFIKYI
+423 LAIDNRIYKVIKYI
-437 LNAIFDDISIES
+437 LNSIFDDISFES
-449 LLQVDKNWLDK
+449 LLQIDKNWLDK
-460 EEISNSRI
+460 EEINSSRI
-468 NSYKIMNKLK
+468 NSYKIMNKVE

-501 PIDYVKANN
+501 PIDYVEANN

-521 IKMFSGIEFDIIE
+521 IRMFSGLRFNIIKVH
-534 TYSNSDLKKLI
+534 SSLDLKKLI
-545 KSGKIDIINTST
+545 KSGKIDMLNTNAT
-557 VDSNLDNVFNIR
+557 DSNLDNVFNIK

-587 SRSLGRFAILDFL
+587 SRSLEKFAILDFL

-613 FLVSSF
+613 ILVSSF
-619 KEALLLLYK
+619 NEALLLLYK

-641 AAVFEELNIIDVE
+641 AAVFEELNIDDVE
-654 KLPTFR
+654 KIPTFR

-674 YILKEIIHKAV
+674 YILKEIIQKV
-685 LRSNVD
+685 VMRSNVD
-691 SRTYLNDWKFDI
+691 SQMYLNDWKFDI
-703 YYKSKSVGFI
+703 YYKSKSIRFK
-713 NLKFLALTFFIF
+713 NYKFLMITFIIF

-733 IIFMFKLALEQKRR
+733 IIFMFRLSFEQKRR
-747 YSFVINEKKIAE
+747 YSFVMNEKKIAE
-759 AANAAKTIFIANI
+759 AANTAKTIFIANV

-791 TTVLTNVQKDY
+791 TTILTDVQKDY

-817 DDILYLSQIDVNELH
+817 DDILYLSKIDVNELY
-832 VESQEIDLESEMEIV
+832 VESQEIDLESEMEMV
-847 LKTFQSQCVKKNID
+847 LKAFQSQCAKKNID

-904 YEEISRIKDNNRV
+904 YEEVCRTRTDVDRV
-917 LVTLEFK
+917 LVTVEFK

-931 IKRENFSKI
+931 IEKENFSKI

-955 EGVGLGLSIS
+955 EGAGLGLSIS
-965 RELVRLMGGL
+965 RELIRLMGGL
-975 GITVDSKVGEG
+975 GIAVDSKLGEG
-986 TTFSFMLPFFLG
+986 TTFSFMLPFLLG
-998 NELRSENLSINR
+998 SELKSKKLSINR
-1010 FQLINSNNK
+1010 FQSVSGDNK

-1029 IKIFEHC
+1029 IKIFERC
-1036 SALLGCS
+1036 SILLGCS
-1043 SNVHYVAS
+1043 SNVRYVAS
-1051 FENAYKFFKE
+1051 FEDAYKVFKKY
-1061 HPFYDFVCVNV
+1061 PSYNFVYVNV
-1072 NNDNIQESIQFANNI
+1072 NNDNIQEGIRFANNI
-1087 EKLNSDVQIVF
+1087 ERLNSDVQIIF
-1098 LFYYLDNKTLINL
+1098 LFYYLDNKALKNL
-1111 KYMYV
+1111 KYSYV

-1121 GLDICSILSKN
+1121 GLGICSILY
-1132 KKEFKVERDFEEF
+1132 KKELNPEMDFED
-1145 LPIIDGSFK
+1145 LVPIDSALR

-1178 VVIGINK
+1178 VVIGINEN
-1185 DFIDVVDDGVK
+1185 FIDVVDDGLK
-1196 ALKVLKEKKY
+1196 ALKSLKDKKY
-1206 SIAFIDIRMPRY
+1206 AISFIDIRMPRY

-1236 ESCILVAV
+1236 KPCVLVAV

-1253 DKCFAS
+1253 DKCLAS
-1259 GMDDYISK
+1259 GMNDYISK
-1267 PIHISSIKIIF
+1267 PIHISSIKTIL
-1278 KKYFHFEVDE
+1278 KKYLQFEVDD
-1288 ILENED
+1288 IGENED
-1294 LSQLVKFPNLDIN
+1294 LNQLVEFPNLDVN
-1307 KALKELNLS
+1307 RALKELNLS
-1316 YASYSELCKGLV
+1316 YASYSELCRGLV

-1340 AFDEENLFLI
+1340 AFDEEDLSLI
-1350 RDISHLISGALSNMR
+1350 KDISHSISGALSNMR
-1365 SELYKNFK
+1365 SELYKDFQ

-1379 DSIYELK
+1379 DSISGLK

-1396 LQLISD
+1396 FQLIND
-1402 IKESVLFEPEIVSQ
+1402 IKENILFESEIVGEN
-1416 SKLYFKNN
+1416 KLYFKNN
-1424 GQFLDLLNKLL
+1424 DQFLNLLNKLL
-1435 ISIKTR
+1435 IGIKTR
-1441 KPREYKEILKSID
+1441 KPREYKEILESID

-1487 IIETF
+1487 IIEML
-1492 SNRDINSGN
+1492 NNKRY
-1501 DN
+1501 

>member
-1 MRKANFL
+1 MKKANFL
-8 SINFLI
+8 STNFLI
-14 LLLVCFVHANLFSK
+14 LLLVCFVNVNLFSK
-28 DIFKFKLIGQNFPFY
+28 DIFKFKLVDQFFPFY
-43 YKNNKK
+43 YKNNKG
-49 EYVGLIFSILDKWA
+49 EYEGLIFSILDKWA
-63 KDNNV
+63 KDNNA
-68 DIRVEPIDILNE
+68 DIMVEYIDNLNE

-93 YNTKLNDLFYF
+93 YNTKLNDFFYF

-112 AILFSKSSNKKYK
+112 SILFFKNSNKKYK

-151 RGVNN
+151 KNVNTIFLADN
-156 ICLVD
+156 SQELV
-161 NVQNLILALK
+161 LALK
-171 NDKVDYIYGDCKTLD
+171 NDKVDYIYGDCKTLH
-186 YIAKRFLGE
+186 YIANNFLSE
-195 DLVIFNGDIFYSIKN
+195 DLVIFTGDVFYSIKN

-215 RNAPEIIKNLNL
+215 RNAPEIVKNLNL
-227 DLFSYLMEMP
+227 DLFSYLMKMP
-237 DEYVFSFLD
+237 EELVFSFLD
-246 KAYKGNFIEVGLYS
+246 SNAKGSFVDVGLYN

-267 INSNENLSGI
+267 INSQGKLSGI
-277 LVDLWNLLSK
+277 LVDLWNLLSR
-287 QYIFKPIFKGFPKE
+287 QHIFKPIFKGFSKE
-301 DIKKSLDGKSVNIFG
+301 DIKKSLDGKSVGIFG
-316 GIISNDSVF
+316 GIISNDSVLE
-325 KNVNYVVSKP
+325 NVNYVVSKP

-342 FYSKGLN
+342 FYSKDLSN
-349 NGVGPINSQFID
+349 DAGPINSQFID
-361 FDFKNIHLNKNQDIV
+361 FNFNNIQLNKNKDIV
-376 NNFIDIANNS
+376 NNFIDIVNNS

-405 NGKLKS
+405 NGRLKS

-423 LAIDNRVYKFIKYI
+423 LAIDNRIYKVIKYI
-437 LNAIFDDISIES
+437 LNSIFDDISFES
-449 LLQVDKNWLDK
+449 LLQIDKNWLDK
-460 EEISNSRI
+460 EEINSSRI
-468 NSYKIMNKLK
+468 NSYKIMNKVK

-501 PIDYVKANN
+501 PIDYVEANN

-521 IKMFSGIEFDIIE
+521 IRMFSGLRFNIIKVH
-534 TYSNSDLKKLI
+534 SSLDLEKLI
-545 KSGKIDIINTST
+545 KSGKIDMLNTNAT
-557 VDSNLDNVFNIR
+557 DSNLDNVFNIK

-587 SRSLGRFAILDFL
+587 SRSLEKFAILDFL

-613 FLVSSF
+613 ILVSSF
-619 KEALLLLYK
+619 NEALLLLYK

-641 AAVFEELNIIDVE
+641 AAVFEELNIDDVE
-654 KLPTFR
+654 KIPTFR

-674 YILKEIIHKAV
+674 YILKEIIQKV
-685 LRSNVD
+685 VMRSNVD
-691 SRTYLNDWKFDI
+691 SQMYLNDWKFDI
-703 YYKSKSVGFI
+703 YYKSRSIRFKNF
-713 NLKFLALTFFIF
+713 KFLVITFIIF

-733 IIFMFKLALEQKRR
+733 IIFMFRLSFEQKRR
-747 YSFVINEKKIAE
+747 YSFVMNEKKIAE
-759 AANAAKTIFIANI
+759 AANAAKTIFIANV

-791 TTVLTNVQKDY
+791 TTILTDVQKDY

-817 DDILYLSQIDVNELH
+817 DDILYLSKIDVNELY
-832 VESQEIDLESEMEIV
+832 VESQEIDLESEMEMV
-847 LKTFQSQCVKKNID
+847 LKAFQSQCAKKNID
-861 LFSYSKSIFKNY
+861 LFSYSKSIFNNY

-904 YEEISRIKDNNRV
+904 YEEVCRTRTDGNRV
-917 LVTLEFK
+917 LVTVEFK

-931 IKRENFSKI
+931 IEKENFSKI

-955 EGVGLGLSIS
+955 EGAGLGLSIS
-965 RELVRLMGGL
+965 RELIRLMGGL
-975 GITVDSKVGEG
+975 GIAVDSKVGEG
-986 TTFSFMLPFFLG
+986 TTFSFMLPFLLG
-998 NELRSENLSINR
+998 SELKSKKLSINR
-1010 FQLINSNNK
+1010 FQSVNGDNK

-1036 SALLGCS
+1036 SILLGCS
-1043 SNVHYVAS
+1043 SNVRYVAS
-1051 FENAYKFFKE
+1051 FEDAYKVFKKY
-1061 HPFYDFVCVNV
+1061 PSYNFVYINV
-1072 NNDNIQESIQFANNI
+1072 NNDNIQEGIRLANNI
-1087 EKLNSDVQIVF
+1087 ERLNSDVQIIF
-1098 LFYYLDNKTLINL
+1098 LFYYLDNKALKNL
-1111 KYMYV
+1111 KYGYV

-1121 GLDICSILSKN
+1121 GLGICSILY
-1132 KKEFKVERDFEEF
+1132 KKEFNPEMDFED
-1145 LPIIDGSFK
+1145 LVPIDSALR

-1178 VVIGINK
+1178 VVIGINEN
-1185 DFIDVVDDGVK
+1185 FIDVVDDGVK
-1196 ALKVLKEKKY
+1196 ALKSLKDKKY
-1206 SIAFIDIRMPRY
+1206 AISFIDIRMPRY

-1236 ESCILVAV
+1236 KPCVLVAV

-1253 DKCFAS
+1253 DKCLAS
-1259 GMDDYISK
+1259 GMNDYISK
-1267 PIHISSIKIIF
+1267 PIHISSIKTIL
-1278 KKYFHFEVDE
+1278 KKYLQFEVDD
-1288 ILENED
+1288 IGENED
-1294 LSQLVKFPNLDIN
+1294 LNQLVKFPNLDVN
-1307 KALKELNLS
+1307 RALKELNLS
-1316 YASYSELCKGLV
+1316 YVSYSELCRGLV

-1340 AFDEENLFLI
+1340 AFDEEDLSLI
-1350 RDISHLISGALSNMR
+1350 KDISHSISGALSNMR
-1365 SELYKNFK
+1365 SELYKDFQ

-1379 DSIYELK
+1379 DSISELK

-1396 LQLISD
+1396 FQLISD
-1402 IKESVLFEPEIVSQ
+1402 IKENILFESEIVSEN
-1416 SKLYFKNN
+1416 KLYFKNN
-1424 GQFLDLLNKLL
+1424 DQFLNLLNKLL
-1435 ISIKTR
+1435 IGIKTR
-1441 KPREYKEILKSID
+1441 RPREYKEILESID

-1465 FSDLRKNL
+1465 FSDLRRNL

-1487 IIETF
+1487 IIEML
-1492 SNRDINSGN
+1492 NNKRC
-1501 DN
+1501 

>member
-1 MRKANFL
+1 MKKANFL
-8 SINFLI
+8 STNFLI
-14 LLLVCFVHANLFSK
+14 LLLVCFVNVNLFSK
-28 DIFKFKLIGQNFPFY
+28 DIFKFKLVDQFFPFY
-43 YKNNKK
+43 YKNNKG
-49 EYVGLIFSILDKWA
+49 EYEGLIFSILDKWA
-63 KDNNV
+63 KDNNA
-68 DIRVEPIDILNE
+68 DIMVEHIDNLNE

-93 YNTKLNDLFYF
+93 YNTKLNDFFYF

-112 AILFSKSSNKKYK
+112 SILFFKNSNKKYK

-151 RGVNN
+151 KNVNTIFLADN
-156 ICLVD
+156 SQELV
-161 NVQNLILALK
+161 LALK
-171 NDKVDYIYGDCKTLD
+171 NDKVDYIYGDCKTLH
-186 YIAKRFLGE
+186 YIANNFLSE
-195 DLVIFNGDIFYSIKN
+195 DLVIFTGDVFYSIKN

-215 RNAPEIIKNLNL
+215 RNAPEIVKNLNL
-227 DLFSYLMEMP
+227 DLFSYLMKMP
-237 DEYVFSFLD
+237 EELVFSFLD
-246 KAYKGNFIEVGLYS
+246 SNAKGSFVDVGLYN

-267 INSNENLSGI
+267 INSQGKLSGI
-277 LVDLWNLLSK
+277 LVDLWNLLSR
-287 QYIFKPIFKGFPKE
+287 QHIFKPIFKGFPKE
-301 DIKKSLDGKSVNIFG
+301 DIKKSLDGKSVGIFG
-316 GIISNDSVF
+316 GIISNDSVLE
-325 KNVNYVVSKP
+325 NVNYVVSKP

-342 FYSKGLN
+342 FYSKDLSN
-349 NGVGPINSQFID
+349 DAGPINSQFID
-361 FDFKNIHLNKNQDIV
+361 FNFNNIQLNKNKDIV
-376 NNFIDIANNS
+376 NNFIDIVNNS

-405 NGKLKS
+405 NGRLKS

-423 LAIDNRVYKFIKYI
+423 LAIDNRIYKVIKYI
-437 LNAIFDDISIES
+437 LNSIFDDISFES
-449 LLQVDKNWLDK
+449 LLQIDKNWLDK
-460 EEISNSRI
+460 EEINSSRI
-468 NSYKIMNKLK
+468 NSYKIMNKVK

-501 PIDYVKANN
+501 PIDYVEANN

-521 IKMFSGIEFDIIE
+521 IRMFSGLRFNIIKVH
-534 TYSNSDLKKLI
+534 SSLDLKKLI
-545 KSGKIDIINTST
+545 KSGKIDMLNTNAT
-557 VDSNLDNVFNIR
+557 DSNLDNVFNIK

-587 SRSLGRFAILDFL
+587 SRFLEKFAILDFL

-613 FLVSSF
+613 ILVSSF
-619 KEALLLLYK
+619 NEALLLLYK

-641 AAVFEELNIIDVE
+641 AAVFEELNIDDVE
-654 KLPTFR
+654 KIPTFR

-674 YILKEIIHKAV
+674 YILKEIIQKV
-685 LRSNVD
+685 VMRSNVD
-691 SRTYLNDWKFDI
+691 SQMYLNDWKFDI
-703 YYKSKSVGFI
+703 YYKSKSIRFK
-713 NLKFLALTFFIF
+713 NYKFLMITFIIF

-733 IIFMFKLALEQKRR
+733 IIFMFRLSFEQKRR
-747 YSFVINEKKIAE
+747 YSFVMNEKKIAE
-759 AANAAKTIFIANI
+759 AANTAKTIFIANV

-791 TTVLTNVQKDY
+791 TTILTDVQKDY

-817 DDILYLSQIDVNELH
+817 DDILYLSKIDVNELY
-832 VESQEIDLESEMEIV
+832 VESQEIDLESEMEMV
-847 LKTFQSQCVKKNID
+847 LKAFQSQCAKKNID

-904 YEEISRIKDNNRV
+904 YEEVCRTRTDVDRV
-917 LVTLEFK
+917 LVTVEFK

-931 IKRENFSKI
+931 IEKENFSKI

-955 EGVGLGLSIS
+955 EGAGLGLSIS
-965 RELVRLMGGL
+965 RELIRLMGGL
-975 GITVDSKVGEG
+975 GIAVDSKVGEG
-986 TTFSFMLPFFLG
+986 TTFSFMLPFLLG
-998 NELRSENLSINR
+998 SELKSKKLSINR
-1010 FQLINSNNK
+1010 FQSVSGDNK

-1029 IKIFEHC
+1029 IKIFERC
-1036 SALLGCS
+1036 SILLGCS
-1043 SNVHYVAS
+1043 SNVRYVAS
-1051 FENAYKFFKE
+1051 FEDAYKVFKKY
-1061 HPFYDFVCVNV
+1061 PSYNFVYVNV
-1072 NNDNIQESIQFANNI
+1072 NNDNIQEGIRFANNI
-1087 EKLNSDVQIVF
+1087 ERLNSDVQIIF
-1098 LFYYLDNKTLINL
+1098 LFYYLDNKALKNL
-1111 KYMYV
+1111 KYSYV

-1121 GLDICSILSKN
+1121 GLGICSILY
-1132 KKEFKVERDFEEF
+1132 KKELNPEMDFED
-1145 LPIIDGSFK
+1145 LVPIDSALR

-1178 VVIGINK
+1178 VVIGINEN
-1185 DFIDVVDDGVK
+1185 FIDVVDDGVK
-1196 ALKVLKEKKY
+1196 ALKSLKDKKY
-1206 SIAFIDIRMPRY
+1206 AISFIDIRMPRY

-1236 ESCILVAV
+1236 KPCVLVAV

-1253 DKCFAS
+1253 DKCLAS
-1259 GMDDYISK
+1259 GMNDYISK
-1267 PIHISSIKIIF
+1267 PIHISSIKTIL
-1278 KKYFHFEVDE
+1278 KKYLQFEVDD
-1288 ILENED
+1288 IGENED
-1294 LSQLVKFPNLDIN
+1294 LNQLVEFPNLDVN
-1307 KALKELNLS
+1307 RALKELNLS
-1316 YASYSELCKGLV
+1316 YASYSELCRGLV

-1340 AFDEENLFLI
+1340 AFDEEDLSLI
-1350 RDISHLISGALSNMR
+1350 KDISHSISGALSNMR
-1365 SELYKNFK
+1365 SELYKDFQ

-1379 DSIYELK
+1379 DSISELK

-1396 LQLISD
+1396 FQLIND
-1402 IKESVLFEPEIVSQ
+1402 IKENILFESEIVGEN
-1416 SKLYFKNN
+1416 KLYFKNN
-1424 GQFLDLLNKLL
+1424 DQFLNLLNKLL
-1435 ISIKTR
+1435 IGIKTR
-1441 KPREYKEILKSID
+1441 KPREYKEILESID

-1465 FSDLRKNL
+1465 FSDLRRNL

-1487 IIETF
+1487 IIEML
-1492 SNRDINSGN
+1492 NNKRY
-1501 DN
+1501 

>member
-1 MRKANFL
+1 MKKANFL
-8 SINFLI
+8 STNFLI
-14 LLLVCFVHANLFSK
+14 LLLVCFVNVNLFSK
-28 DIFKFKLIGQNFPFY
+28 DIFKFKLVDQFFPFY
-43 YKNNKK
+43 YKNNKG
-49 EYVGLIFSILDKWA
+49 EYEGLIFSILDKWA
-63 KDNNV
+63 KDNNA
-68 DIRVEPIDILNE
+68 DIMVEHIDNLNE

-93 YNTKLNDLFYF
+93 YNTKLNDFFYF

-112 AILFSKSSNKKYK
+112 SILFFKNSNKKYK

-151 RGVNN
+151 KNVNTIFLADN
-156 ICLVD
+156 SQELV
-161 NVQNLILALK
+161 LALK
-171 NDKVDYIYGDCKTLD
+171 NDKVDYIYGDCKTLH
-186 YIAKRFLGE
+186 YIANNFLSE
-195 DLVIFNGDIFYSIKN
+195 DLVIFTGDVFYSIKN

-215 RNAPEIIKNLNL
+215 RNAPEIVKNLNL
-227 DLFSYLMEMP
+227 DLFSYLMKMP
-237 DEYVFSFLD
+237 EELVFSFLD
-246 KAYKGNFIEVGLYS
+246 SNAKGSFVDVGLYN

-267 INSNENLSGI
+267 INSQGKLSGI
-277 LVDLWNLLSK
+277 LVDLWNLLSR
-287 QYIFKPIFKGFPKE
+287 QHIFKPIFKGFPKE
-301 DIKKSLDGKSVNIFG
+301 DIKKSLDGKSVGIFG
-316 GIISNDSVF
+316 GIISNDSVLE
-325 KNVNYVVSKP
+325 NVNYVVSKP

-342 FYSKGLN
+342 FYSKDLSN
-349 NGVGPINSQFID
+349 DAGPINSQFID
-361 FDFKNIHLNKNQDIV
+361 FNFNNIQLNKNKDIV
-376 NNFIDIANNS
+376 NNFIDIVNNS

-405 NGKLKS
+405 NGRLKS

-423 LAIDNRVYKFIKYI
+423 LAIDNRIYKVIKYI
-437 LNAIFDDISIES
+437 LNSIFDDISFES
-449 LLQVDKNWLDK
+449 LLQIDKNWLDK
-460 EEISNSRI
+460 EEINSSRI
-468 NSYKIMNKLK
+468 NSYKIMNKVK

-501 PIDYVKANN
+501 PIDYVEANN

-521 IKMFSGIEFDIIE
+521 IRMFSGLRFNIIKVH
-534 TYSNSDLKKLI
+534 SSLDLKKLI
-545 KSGKIDIINTST
+545 KSGKIDMLNTNAT
-557 VDSNLDNVFNIR
+557 DSNLDNVFNIK

-587 SRSLGRFAILDFL
+587 SRSLEKFAILDFL

-613 FLVSSF
+613 ILVSSF
-619 KEALLLLYK
+619 NEALLLLYK

-641 AAVFEELNIIDVE
+641 AAVFEELNIDDVE
-654 KLPTFR
+654 KIPTFR

-674 YILKEIIHKAV
+674 YILKEIIQKV
-685 LRSNVD
+685 VMRSNVD
-691 SRTYLNDWKFDI
+691 SQMYLNDWKFDI
-703 YYKSKSVGFI
+703 YYKSKSIRFK
-713 NLKFLALTFFIF
+713 NYKFLMITFIIF

-733 IIFMFKLALEQKRR
+733 IIFMFRLSFEQKRR
-747 YSFVINEKKIAE
+747 YSFVMNEKKIAE
-759 AANAAKTIFIANI
+759 AANTAKTIFIANV

-791 TTVLTNVQKDY
+791 TTILTDVQKDY

-817 DDILYLSQIDVNELH
+817 DDILYLSKIDVNELY
-832 VESQEIDLESEMEIV
+832 VESQEIDLESEMEMV
-847 LKTFQSQCVKKNID
+847 LKAFQSQCAKKNID

-904 YEEISRIKDNNRV
+904 YEEVCRTRTDVNRV
-917 LVTLEFK
+917 LVTVEFK

-931 IKRENFSKI
+931 IEKENFSKI

-955 EGVGLGLSIS
+955 EGAGLGLSIS
-965 RELVRLMGGL
+965 RELIRLMGGL
-975 GITVDSKVGEG
+975 GIAVDSKVGEG
-986 TTFSFMLPFFLG
+986 TTFSFMLPFLLG
-998 NELRSENLSINR
+998 SELKSKKLSINR
-1010 FQLINSNNK
+1010 FQSVSGDNK

-1029 IKIFEHC
+1029 IKIFERC
-1036 SALLGCS
+1036 SILLGCS
-1043 SNVHYVAS
+1043 SNVRYVAS
-1051 FENAYKFFKE
+1051 FEDAYKVFKKY
-1061 HPFYDFVCVNV
+1061 PSYNFVYVNV
-1072 NNDNIQESIQFANNI
+1072 NNDNIQEGIRFANNI
-1087 EKLNSDVQIVF
+1087 ERLNSDVQIIF
-1098 LFYYLDNKTLINL
+1098 LFYYLDNKALKNL
-1111 KYMYV
+1111 KYSYV

-1121 GLDICSILSKN
+1121 GLGICSILY
-1132 KKEFKVERDFEEF
+1132 KKELNPEMDFED
-1145 LPIIDGSFK
+1145 LVPIDSALR

-1178 VVIGINK
+1178 VVIGINEN
-1185 DFIDVVDDGVK
+1185 FIDVVDDGVK
-1196 ALKVLKEKKY
+1196 ALKSLKDKKY
-1206 SIAFIDIRMPRY
+1206 AISFIDIRMPRY

-1236 ESCILVAV
+1236 KPCVLVAV

-1253 DKCFAS
+1253 DKCLAS
-1259 GMDDYISK
+1259 GMNDYISK
-1267 PIHISSIKIIF
+1267 PIHISSIKTIL
-1278 KKYFHFEVDE
+1278 KKYLQFEVDD
-1288 ILENED
+1288 IGENED
-1294 LSQLVKFPNLDIN
+1294 LNQLVEFPNLDVN
-1307 KALKELNLS
+1307 RALKELNLS
-1316 YASYSELCKGLV
+1316 YASYSELCRGLV

-1340 AFDEENLFLI
+1340 AFDEEDLSLI
-1350 RDISHLISGALSNMR
+1350 KDISHSISGALSNMR
-1365 SELYKNFK
+1365 SELYKDFQ

-1379 DSIYELK
+1379 DSISELK

-1396 LQLISD
+1396 FQLIND
-1402 IKESVLFEPEIVSQ
+1402 IKENILFESEIVGEN
-1416 SKLYFKNN
+1416 KLYFKNN
-1424 GQFLDLLNKLL
+1424 DQFLNLLNKLL
-1435 ISIKTR
+1435 IGIKTR
-1441 KPREYKEILKSID
+1441 KPREYKEILESID

-1465 FSDLRKNL
+1465 FSDLRRNL

-1487 IIETF
+1487 IIEML
-1492 SNRDINSGN
+1492 NNKRY
-1501 DN
+1501 

>member
-1 MRKANFL
+1 MKKANFL
-8 SINFLI
+8 STNFLI
-14 LLLVCFVHANLFSK
+14 LLLVCFVNTNLFPK
-28 DIFKFKLIGQNFPFY
+28 DFFKFKLIDQFFPFY
-43 YKNNKK
+43 YKNNKG
-49 EYVGLIFSILDKWA
+49 EYEGLIFSILDKWA
-63 KDNNV
+63 KDNSV
-68 DIRVEPIDILNE
+68 DIKVEHIDNLNE

-93 YNTKLNDLFYF
+93 YNTRLNDFFYF
-104 KSELARSI
+104 KNELARSI
-112 AILFSKSSNKKYK
+112 SILFSKSSNKKYK

-151 RGVNN
+151 KSANT
-156 ICLVD
+156 IFLADSSQELV
-161 NVQNLILALK
+161 LALK
-171 NDKVDYIYGDCKTLD
+171 NNKVDYIYGDCKTLH

-195 DLVIFNGDIFYSIKN
+195 DLVIFPGDVFYSIKN

-215 RNAPEIIKNLNL
+215 RNAPEIVKNLNL
-227 DLFSYLMEMP
+227 DLFSYLMKIPE
-237 DEYVFSFLD
+237 ELIISFLD
-246 KAYKGNFIEVGLYS
+246 STSKGNFIDVGLYN

-267 INSNENLSGI
+267 INSQGKLSGI
-277 LVDLWNLLSK
+277 LVDLWNLLSR
-287 QYIFKPIFKGFPKE
+287 QHIFKPIFKGFSKE
-301 DIKKSLDGKSVNIFG
+301 DIKKSLDGKSVGIFG

-325 KNVNYVVSKP
+325 ENVNYVVSKP

-342 FYSKGLN
+342 FYSKDLN
-349 NGVGPINSQFID
+349 SDAGPINSQFID
-361 FDFKNIHLNKNQDIV
+361 FNFNNIQLNKNKDIV
-376 NNFIDIANNS
+376 NNFIDIVNNS

-405 NGKLKS
+405 NGRLKS

-423 LAIDNRVYKFIKYI
+423 LAIDNRVYKVIKYI
-437 LNAIFDDISIES
+437 LNSIFDDISFES
-449 LLQVDKNWLDK
+449 LLQIDKNWLDK
-460 EEISNSRI
+460 EEINSSRI
-468 NSYKIMNKLK
+468 NSYKIMNKVK
-478 FNIEEKIWLL
+478 FNIEEKIWLS
-488 KNNKLNLA
+488 KNNKLNLV

-501 PIDYVKANN
+501 PIDYVEANN

-521 IKMFSGIEFDIIE
+521 IRMFSGLEFNIIE
-534 TYSNSDLKKLI
+534 AQNSLDLKKLI
-545 KSGKIDIINTST
+545 KSGKIDMLNTNAT
-557 VDSNLDNVFNIR
+557 DSNLDNVFNIK

-587 SRSLGRFAILDFL
+587 SRTLERFAVLEFL

-613 FLVSSF
+613 VLVSSF

-641 AAVFEELNIIDVE
+641 AAVFEELNIADVE

-674 YILKEIIHKAV
+674 YILKEIVQKV
-685 LRSNVD
+685 VMRSNVG
-691 SRTYLNDWKFDI
+691 SQMYLNDWKFDI
-703 YYKSKSVGFI
+703 YYKSKGGRVNNF
-713 NLKFLALTFFIF
+713 KFLVSTVILF

-733 IIFMFKLALEQKRR
+733 IIFMFRLSFEQKRR
-747 YSFVINEKKIAE
+747 YSFVMNEKKIAE
-759 AANAAKTIFIANI
+759 AANAAKTIFIANV

-791 TTVLTNVQKDY
+791 TTILTDVQKDY

-817 DDILYLSQIDVNELH
+817 DDILYLSKIDVNELY
-832 VESQEIDLESEMEIV
+832 VESQEIDLESEMEMV
-847 LKTFQSQCVKKNID
+847 LKTFQSQCAKKNID

-899 VIVLN
+899 VVVLN
-904 YEEISRIKDNNRV
+904 YEEVCRTRADDNT
-917 LVTLEFK
+917 LVTVEFK

-931 IKRENFSKI
+931 IEKDNFSKI

-955 EGVGLGLSIS
+955 EGAGLGLSIS

-975 GITVDSKVGEG
+975 GIAVDSKVGEG
-986 TTFSFMLPFFLG
+986 TTFSFMLPFLLG
-998 NELRSENLSINR
+998 GELKSKNLSINR
-1010 FQLINSNNK
+1010 SQSINGDNK
-1019 VLNVLLSQKS
+1019 VLNVLLSQKA

-1036 SALLGCS
+1036 SILLGCS
-1043 SNVHYVAS
+1043 SNVRYVAS
-1051 FENAYKFFKE
+1051 FEDAYKVFKE
-1061 HPFYDFVCVNV
+1061 YPFYSFVYVNV
-1072 NNDNIQESIQFANNI
+1072 NNDNIQESILFANNI
-1087 EKLNSDVQIVF
+1087 ERLSSDVKIIF
-1098 LFYYLDNKTLINL
+1098 LFYYLDNKALKNL

-1121 GLDICSILSKN
+1121 GLGICSIY
-1132 KKEFKVERDFEEF
+1132 KKDCNPEMDFED
-1145 LPIIDGSFK
+1145 LVPIDSAFK

-1185 DFIDVVDDGVK
+1185 NFIDVVDDGVK
-1196 ALKVLKEKKY
+1196 ALKSLKNKKY
-1206 SIAFIDIRMPRY
+1206 AISFIDIRMPRH

-1236 ESCILVAV
+1236 KPCVLVAV

-1253 DKCFAS
+1253 DKCLAS
-1259 GMDDYISK
+1259 GMNDYISK
-1267 PIHISSIKIIF
+1267 PIHISSIKAIL
-1278 KKYFHFEVDE
+1278 KKYLQFEVND
-1288 ILENED
+1288 IWKNED
-1294 LSQLVKFPNLDIN
+1294 FNQPVKFPNLDVN
-1307 KALKELNLS
+1307 RALKELNLS
-1316 YASYSELCKGLV
+1316 YASYSELCRGLV

-1340 AFDEENLFLI
+1340 AFDEGNLSLVK
-1350 RDISHLISGALSNMR
+1350 DISHSISGALSNMR
-1365 SELYKNFK
+1365 SELYKDFQ

-1379 DSIYELK
+1379 DSIDELK
-1386 KMYSFVKDDL
+1386 KMYFFVKDDL
-1396 LQLISD
+1396 FQLISD
-1402 IKESVLFEPEIVSQ
+1402 IKENVLVESKIVSEN
-1416 SKLYFKNN
+1416 KLYFKNDD
-1424 GQFLDLLNKLL
+1424 QFLSLLNKLL
-1435 ISIKTR
+1435 IAIKTR
-1441 KPREYKEILKSID
+1441 KPREYREILESID
-1454 KYVLDDNIQVL
+1454 KYVLDDNIKVL
-1465 FSDLRKNL
+1465 FSDLRRNL

-1487 IIETF
+1487 IIEML
-1492 SNRDINSGN
+1492 NNKRY
-1501 DN
+1501 

>member
-1 MRKANFL
+1 MKKANFL
-8 SINFLI
+8 STNFLI
-14 LLLVCFVHANLFSK
+14 LLLVCFVNVNLFSK
-28 DIFKFKLIGQNFPFY
+28 DIFKFKLVDQFFPFY
-43 YKNNKK
+43 YKNNKG
-49 EYVGLIFSILDKWA
+49 EYEGLIFSILDKWA
-63 KDNNV
+63 KDNNA
-68 DIRVEPIDILNE
+68 DIMVEHIDNLNE

-93 YNTKLNDLFYF
+93 YNTKLNDFFYF

-112 AILFSKSSNKKYK
+112 SILFFKNSNKKYK

-151 RGVNN
+151 KNVNTIFLADN
-156 ICLVD
+156 SQELV
-161 NVQNLILALK
+161 LALK
-171 NDKVDYIYGDCKTLD
+171 NDKVDYIYGDCKTLH
-186 YIAKRFLGE
+186 YIANNFLSE
-195 DLVIFNGDIFYSIKN
+195 DLVIFTGDVFYSIKN

-215 RNAPEIIKNLNL
+215 RNAPEIVKNLNL
-227 DLFSYLMEMP
+227 DLFSYLMKMP
-237 DEYVFSFLD
+237 EELVFSFLD
-246 KAYKGNFIEVGLYS
+246 SNAKGSFVDVGLYN

-267 INSNENLSGI
+267 INSQGKLSGI
-277 LVDLWNLLSK
+277 LVDLWNLLSRLH
-287 QYIFKPIFKGFPKE
+287 IFKPIFKGFPKE
-301 DIKKSLDGKSVNIFG
+301 DIKKSLDGKSVGIFG
-316 GIISNDSVF
+316 GIISNDSVLE
-325 KNVNYVVSKP
+325 NVNYVVSKP

-342 FYSKGLN
+342 FYSKDLSN
-349 NGVGPINSQFID
+349 DAGPINSQFID
-361 FDFKNIHLNKNQDIV
+361 FNFNNIQLNKNKDIV
-376 NNFIDIANNS
+376 NNFIDIVNNS

-405 NGKLKS
+405 NGRLKS

-423 LAIDNRVYKFIKYI
+423 LAIDNRIYKVIKYI
-437 LNAIFDDISIES
+437 LNSIFDDISFES
-449 LLQVDKNWLDK
+449 LLQIDKNWLDK
-460 EEISNSRI
+460 EEINSSRI
-468 NSYKIMNKLK
+468 NSYKIMNKVK

-501 PIDYVKANN
+501 PIDYVEANN

-521 IKMFSGIEFDIIE
+521 IRMFSGLRFNIIKVH
-534 TYSNSDLKKLI
+534 SSLDLKKLI
-545 KSGKIDIINTST
+545 KSGKIDMLNTNAT
-557 VDSNLDNVFNIR
+557 DSNLDNVFNIK

-587 SRSLGRFAILDFL
+587 SRSLEKFAILDFL

-613 FLVSSF
+613 ILVSSF
-619 KEALLLLYK
+619 NEALLLLYK

-641 AAVFEELNIIDVE
+641 AAVFEELNIDDVE
-654 KLPTFR
+654 KIPTFR

-674 YILKEIIHKAV
+674 YILKEIIQKV
-685 LRSNVD
+685 VMRSNVD
-691 SRTYLNDWKFDI
+691 SQMYLNDWKFDI
-703 YYKSKSVGFI
+703 YYKSKSIRFK
-713 NLKFLALTFFIF
+713 NYKFLMITFIIF

-733 IIFMFKLALEQKRR
+733 IIFMFRLSFEQKRR
-747 YSFVINEKKIAE
+747 YSFVMNEKKIAE
-759 AANAAKTIFIANI
+759 AANTAKTIFIANV

-791 TTVLTNVQKDY
+791 TTILTDVQKDY

-817 DDILYLSQIDVNELH
+817 DDILYLSKIDVNELY
-832 VESQEIDLESEMEIV
+832 VESQEIDLESEMEMV
-847 LKTFQSQCVKKNID
+847 LKAFQSQCAKKNID

-904 YEEISRIKDNNRV
+904 YEEVCRTRTDVDRV
-917 LVTLEFK
+917 LVTVEFK

-931 IKRENFSKI
+931 IEKENFSKI

-955 EGVGLGLSIS
+955 EGAGLGLSIS
-965 RELVRLMGGL
+965 RELIRLMGGL
-975 GITVDSKVGEG
+975 GIAVDSKLGEG
-986 TTFSFMLPFFLG
+986 TTFSFMLPFLLG
-998 NELRSENLSINR
+998 SELKSKKLSINR
-1010 FQLINSNNK
+1010 FQSVSGDNK

-1029 IKIFEHC
+1029 IKIFERC
-1036 SALLGCS
+1036 SILLGCS
-1043 SNVHYVAS
+1043 SNVRYVAS
-1051 FENAYKFFKE
+1051 FEDAYKVFKKY
-1061 HPFYDFVCVNV
+1061 PSYNFVYVNV
-1072 NNDNIQESIQFANNI
+1072 NNDNIQEGIRFANNI
-1087 EKLNSDVQIVF
+1087 ERLNSDVQIIF
-1098 LFYYLDNKTLINL
+1098 LFYYLDNKALKNL
-1111 KYMYV
+1111 KYSYV

-1121 GLDICSILSKN
+1121 GLGICSILY
-1132 KKEFKVERDFEEF
+1132 KKELNPEMDFED
-1145 LPIIDGSFK
+1145 LVPIDSALR

-1178 VVIGINK
+1178 VVIGINEN
-1185 DFIDVVDDGVK
+1185 FIDVVDDGLK
-1196 ALKVLKEKKY
+1196 ALKSLKDKKY
-1206 SIAFIDIRMPRY
+1206 AISFIDIRMPRY

-1236 ESCILVAV
+1236 KPCVLVAV

-1253 DKCFAS
+1253 DKCLAS
-1259 GMDDYISK
+1259 GMNDYISK
-1267 PIHISSIKIIF
+1267 PIHISSIKTIL
-1278 KKYFHFEVDE
+1278 KKYLQFEVDD
-1288 ILENED
+1288 IGENED
-1294 LSQLVKFPNLDIN
+1294 LNQLVEFPNLDVN
-1307 KALKELNLS
+1307 RALKELNLS
-1316 YASYSELCKGLV
+1316 YASYSELCRGLV

-1340 AFDEENLFLI
+1340 AFDEEDLSLI
-1350 RDISHLISGALSNMR
+1350 KDISHSISGALSNMR
-1365 SELYKNFK
+1365 SELYKDFQ

-1379 DSIYELK
+1379 DSISGLK

-1396 LQLISD
+1396 FQLIND
-1402 IKESVLFEPEIVSQ
+1402 IKENILFESEIVGEN
-1416 SKLYFKNN
+1416 KLYFKNN
-1424 GQFLDLLNKLL
+1424 DQFLNLLNKLL
-1435 ISIKTR
+1435 IGIKTR
-1441 KPREYKEILKSID
+1441 KPREYKEILESID

-1487 IIETF
+1487 IIEML
-1492 SNRDINSGN
+1492 NNKRY
-1501 DN
+1501 

>member
-1 MRKANFL
+1 MKKANFL
-8 SINFLI
+8 STNFLI
-14 LLLVCFVHANLFSK
+14 LLLVCFVNVNLFSK
-28 DIFKFKLIGQNFPFY
+28 DIFKFKLVDQFFPFY
-43 YKNNKK
+43 YKNNKG
-49 EYVGLIFSILDKWA
+49 EYEGLIFSILDKWA
-63 KDNNV
+63 KDNNA
-68 DIRVEPIDILNE
+68 DIRVEHIDNLNE

-93 YNTKLNDLFYF
+93 YNAKLNDFFYF

-112 AILFSKSSNKKYK
+112 SILFFKNSNKKYK

-135 NIGVIKN
+135 NIGVIRN

-151 RGVNN
+151 KSVNTIFLADN
-156 ICLVD
+156 SQELV
-161 NVQNLILALK
+161 LALK
-171 NDKVDYIYGDCKTLD
+171 NDKVDYIYGDCKTLH
-186 YIAKRFLGE
+186 YIANHFLSE
-195 DLVIFNGDIFYSIKN
+195 VLVIFTGDVFYSIKN

-215 RNAPEIIKNLNL
+215 RNAPEIVKNLNL
-227 DLFSYLMEMP
+227 DLFSYLMKMP
-237 DEYVFSFLD
+237 EELVFSFLD
-246 KAYKGNFIEVGLYS
+246 SNAKGSFVDVGLYN

-267 INSNENLSGI
+267 INSQGKLSGI
-277 LVDLWNLLSK
+277 LVDLWNLLSR
-287 QYIFKPIFKGFPKE
+287 QHIFKPIFKGFSKE
-301 DIKKSLDGKSVNIFG
+301 DIKKSLDGKSVGIFG

-325 KNVNYVVSKP
+325 ENVNYVVSKP

-349 NGVGPINSQFID
+349 NDTGSINSQFID
-361 FDFKNIHLNKNQDIV
+361 FNFNNIQLNKNKDIV
-376 NNFIDIANNS
+376 NNFIDIVNNS

-405 NGKLKS
+405 NGRLKS

-423 LAIDNRVYKFIKYI
+423 LAIDNRIYKVIKYI
-437 LNAIFDDISIES
+437 LNSIFDDISFES
-449 LLQVDKNWLDK
+449 LLQIDKNWLDK
-460 EEISNSRI
+460 EEINSSRI
-468 NSYKIMNKLK
+468 NSYKIMNKVK
-478 FNIEEKIWLL
+478 FNIEEKIWLS

-501 PIDYVKANN
+501 PIDYVEANN

-521 IKMFSGIEFDIIE
+521 IRMFSGLGFNVIKAH
-534 TYSNSDLKKLI
+534 SSLDLKKLI
-545 KSGKIDIINTST
+545 KSGKIDMLST
-557 VDSNLDNVFNIR
+557 NATDSNLDNVFNIK

-587 SRSLGRFAILDFL
+587 SRSLEKFAIPDFL

-613 FLVSSF
+613 ILVSSF

-641 AAVFEELNIIDVE
+641 AAVFEELNIDDVE
-654 KLPTFR
+654 KIPTFR

-674 YILKEIIHKAV
+674 YILKEIIQKV
-685 LRSNVD
+685 VMRSNVD
-691 SRTYLNDWKFDI
+691 GQMYLNDWKFDI
-703 YYKSKSVGFI
+703 YYKSKSIRFK
-713 NLKFLALTFFIF
+713 NFKFLVITFIIF

-733 IIFMFKLALEQKRR
+733 IIFMSRLSFEQKRR
-747 YSFVINEKKIAE
+747 YSFVMNEKKIAE
-759 AANAAKTIFIANI
+759 AANAAKTIFIANV

-791 TTVLTNVQKDY
+791 TTILTDVQKDY

-817 DDILYLSQIDVNELH
+817 DDILYLSKIDVNELY
-832 VESQEIDLESEMEIV
+832 VESQEIDLENEMEMV
-847 LKTFQSQCVKKNID
+847 LKAFQSQCAKKNID

-904 YEEISRIKDNNRV
+904 YEEVCRTRTNGNRV
-917 LVTLEFK
+917 LVTVEFK

-931 IKRENFSKI
+931 IEKENFSKI

-955 EGVGLGLSIS
+955 EGAGLGLSIS

-975 GITVDSKVGEG
+975 GIAVDSKAGEG
-986 TTFSFMLPFFLG
+986 TTFSFMLPFLLG
-998 NELRSENLSINR
+998 NELKGKKLSINR
-1010 FQLINSNNK
+1010 FQINSDNK

-1029 IKIFEHC
+1029 IKIFERC
-1036 SALLGCS
+1036 SILLGCS
-1043 SNVHYVAS
+1043 SNVRYVAS
-1051 FENAYKFFKE
+1051 FEDAYKVFKKY
-1061 HPFYDFVCVNV
+1061 PSYNFVYVNV
-1072 NNDNIQESIQFANNI
+1072 NNDNIQEGIRFANNI
-1087 EKLNSDVQIVF
+1087 ERLNSDVQIIF
-1098 LFYYLDNKTLINL
+1098 LFYYLDNEALKNL
-1111 KYMYV
+1111 KYSYV

-1121 GLDICSILSKN
+1121 GLGICSIFY
-1132 KKEFKVERDFEEF
+1132 KKKFNPEMNFED
-1145 LPIIDGSFK
+1145 LVPIDSALR

-1178 VVIGINK
+1178 VVIGINEN
-1185 DFIDVVDDGVK
+1185 FIDVVDDGVK
-1196 ALKVLKEKKY
+1196 ALKSLKDKKY
-1206 SIAFIDIRMPRY
+1206 AISFIDIRMPRY

-1236 ESCILVAV
+1236 KPCVLVAV

-1253 DKCFAS
+1253 DKCLAS
-1259 GMDDYISK
+1259 GMNDYISK
-1267 PIHISSIKIIF
+1267 PIHISSIKTIL
-1278 KKYFHFEVDE
+1278 KKYLQFEVDD
-1288 ILENED
+1288 IGENED
-1294 LSQLVKFPNLDIN
+1294 LNQLVKFPNLDVN
-1307 KALKELNLS
+1307 MALKELNLS
-1316 YASYSELCKGLV
+1316 YALYSELCRGLV

-1340 AFDEENLFLI
+1340 AFDEGNLSLI
-1350 RDISHLISGALSNMR
+1350 KDISHSISGALSNMR
-1365 SELYKNFK
+1365 SELYKDFQ

-1379 DSIYELK
+1379 DSISELK

-1396 LQLISD
+1396 FQLISD
-1402 IKESVLFEPEIVSQ
+1402 IKENILFESEIVREN
-1416 SKLYFKNN
+1416 KLYFKNN
-1424 GQFLDLLNKLL
+1424 DQFLNLLNKLL
-1435 ISIKTR
+1435 IGIKTR
-1441 KPREYKEILKSID
+1441 KPREYKEILESID

-1465 FSDLRKNL
+1465 FSDLRRNL

-1487 IIETF
+1487 IIEML
-1492 SNRDINSGN
+1492 NNKRY
-1501 DN
+1501 